1 MAEISG
7 ANGNHGVV
15 LNIKDGDHVNHNLPA
30 PASTKDGHSRGSSS
44 FFTISFMQKL
54 IAELLGTYF
63 LIFAGCAAVVVNSDK
78 DKVVSHSGVSIVWGL
93 VVMVMVYSVGHI
105 SGAHFNPAVTIAFAT
120 CKRFPLKQV
129 PAYVSAQVIGSTL
142 ASGTLRLIFSGGQN
156 HFAGTLP
163 DGSDMQ
169 SFALEFIITF
179 YLMFVISGVAT
190 DNRAI
195 GELAGLAVGS
205 TVLLNVM
212 LAGPISGASM
222 NPARS
227 LGPAIV
233 WNQYRG
239 IWIYLVAT
247 TCGAIAGAWVYNIIR
262 FTNKPLREITKTGS
276 FLKSV
281 KSNGSNVLH
290 PAESL

>member
-1 MAEISG
+1 MAEVSTG
-7 ANGNHGVV
+7 VNGVT
-15 LNIKDGDHVNHNLPA
+15 LDIKDGDHHMNHNNLPPKTNQDSA
-30 PASTKDGHSRGSSS
+30 CI
-44 FFTISFMQKL
+44 ISIPFIQKV
-54 IAELLGTYF
+54 IAEVLGTYF
-63 LIFAGCAAVVVNSDK
+63 LIFAGCAAVVVDLDSNNA
-78 DKVVSHSGVSIVWGL
+78 VSHAGVSIVWGL

-120 CKRFPLKQV
+120 CKRFPWKQV
-129 PAYVSAQVIGSTL
+129 PAYLAAQILGSTL
-142 ASGTLRLIFSGGQN
+142 ASGTLRLIFSGTQN

-163 DGSDMQ
+163 TGSDLQ
-169 SFALEFIITF
+169 SFVLEFVITF

-212 LAGPISGASM
+212 FAGPISGASM

-233 WNQYRG
+233 SSQYKG
-239 IWIYLVAT
+239 IWIYLVAP

-262 FTNKPLREITKTGS
+262 FTDKPLREITTTGS
-276 FLKSV
+276 FLKGLGISR
-281 KSNGSNVLH
+281 NGSN
-290 PAESL
+290 